1 MDILEKDILDSFSIV
16 QEKKK
21 DPTLN
26 LFFSIHHLLV
36 LEILRWKLLKKVL
49 NYLSKSKVVNRKT
62 EQGLDSFFIVDC

>member
-16 QEKKK
+16 QEKK

-36 LEILRWKLLKKVL
+36 LEVL